1 MTTLYGQSKFTLAAG
16 ESVTI
21 ASYINGS
28 FEKGG
33 DYVGPM
39 VVAAI
44 PVTLLNID
52 LDVSTNRVQFKSHG
66 DLTSPCIYWFSY
78 QNNNSVPVT
87 FRVDKFY
94 N

>member
-1 MTTLYGQSKFTLAAG
+1 MTTVTGQSQFTLAAG
-16 ESVTI
+16 ESMAI
-21 ASYINGS
+21 SSWFNGS

-39 VVAAI
+39 VMAAI

-66 DLTSPCIYWFSY
+66 DLTSSCIYWFSV

-87 FRVDKFY
+87 FRIEVFF